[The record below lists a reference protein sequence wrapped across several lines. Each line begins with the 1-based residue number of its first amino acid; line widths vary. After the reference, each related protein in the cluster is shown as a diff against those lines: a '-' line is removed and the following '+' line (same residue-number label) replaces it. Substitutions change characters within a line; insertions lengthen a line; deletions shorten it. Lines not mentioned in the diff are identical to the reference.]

1 MTLQNAMAC
10 KGSAVVKQLSV
21 KQNMLWN
28 TAGSMV
34 YLVCQW
40 LITVFVVRLS
50 DGYDAAGVLAL
61 GMAVSNIFSPI
72 GYFKVRAFQVSD
84 LNEEYS
90 AGQYLAFRLLSTT
103 VALACMIVY
112 AAATCANDSIPAV
125 VAYCVYS
132 CVPIIADVYQGAVQQ
147 KNRLDVAGKDLT
159 ARGVLSLAV
168 FCGGMAIT
176 HSLLVSLIMMT
187 LVTGAVVLFYLPR
200 SLKRVIGAYSID
212 FAKAKMVALFTACL
226 PAAVALVFAG
236 SIPSIP
242 RQILGAMFGASALGA
257 YASVASPVVVVQ
269 MGAQYIY
276 SPLLSSFAQCY
287 LAKDT
292 SGFLRLFAK
301 VFVAIIVL
309 AVVSLVGFAWF
320 GEWAL
325 CLIYGDS
332 IRDYSYLLLPLVSC
346 TICTAFLWF
355 LGDLLVVVRDMKGNL
370 ACFSVA
376 FVVCAVCSYPMLA
389 VFGLNG
395 ASFATM
401 AGLIAGSAL
410 CFVRLLLSMRS

>member
-1 MTLQNAMAC
+1 M
-10 KGSAVVKQLSV
+10 
-21 KQNMLWN
+21 
-28 TAGSMV
+28 
-34 YLVCQW
+34 
-40 LITVFVVRLS
+40 
-50 DGYDAAGVLAL
+50 
-61 GMAVSNIFSPI
+61 
-72 GYFKVRAFQVSD
+72 
-84 LNEEYS
+84 
-90 AGQYLAFRLLSTT
+90 
-103 VALACMIVY
+103 
-112 AAATCANDSIPAV
+112 
-125 VAYCVYS
+125 
-132 CVPIIADVYQGAVQQ
+132 
-147 KNRLDVAGKDLT
+147 
-159 ARGVLSLAV
+159 
-168 FCGGMAIT
+168 
-176 HSLLVSLIMMT
+176 
-187 LVTGAVVLFYLPR
+187 
-200 SLKRVIGAYSID
+200 
-212 FAKAKMVALFTACL
+212 
-226 PAAVALVFAG
+226 FAG

-287 LAKDT
+287 LAKDA

-309 AVVSLVGFAWF
+309 AAVSLIGFASF

-332 IRDYSYLLLPLVSC
+332 IRDYSYLLLPLVCC

-370 ACFSVA
+370 VCFSVA
-376 FVVCAVCSYPMLA
+376 FVVCAVCSYPML
-389 VFGLNG
+389 VMFGLNG

-401 AGLIAGSAL
+401 AGLLVGSVL

>member
-1 MTLQNAMAC
+1 
-10 KGSAVVKQLSV
+10 
-21 KQNMLWN
+21 
-28 TAGSMV
+28 
-34 YLVCQW
+34 
-40 LITVFVVRLS
+40 
-50 DGYDAAGVLAL
+50 
-61 GMAVSNIFSPI
+61 
-72 GYFKVRAFQVSD
+72 
-84 LNEEYS
+84 
-90 AGQYLAFRLLSTT
+90 
-103 VALACMIVY
+103 
-112 AAATCANDSIPAV
+112 
-125 VAYCVYS
+125 
-132 CVPIIADVYQGAVQQ
+132 
-147 KNRLDVAGKDLT
+147 
-159 ARGVLSLAV
+159 
-168 FCGGMAIT
+168 
-176 HSLLVSLIMMT
+176 
-187 LVTGAVVLFYLPR
+187 
-200 SLKRVIGAYSID
+200 
-212 FAKAKMVALFTACL
+212 MVALFVACL

-242 RQILGAMFGASALGA
+242 RQILGTMFGASALGA

-287 LAKDT
+287 LAKDA

-309 AVVSLVGFAWF
+309 AAVSLIGFAWF

-332 IRDYSYLLLPLVSC
+332 IRDYSYLLLPLVCC

-370 ACFSVA
+370 VCFSVA
-376 FVVCAVCSYPMLA
+376 FVVCAVCSYPMLVA
-389 VFGLNG
+389 FGLNG

-401 AGLIAGSAL
+401 AGLIAGSVL

>member
-1 MTLQNAMAC
+1 M
-10 KGSAVVKQLSV
+10 VKQLSI

-28 TAGSMV
+28 TSGSLV

-40 LITVFVVRLS
+40 LITVLVVRLS
-50 DGYDAAGVLAL
+50 YGYDAAGVLAL

-103 VALACMIVY
+103 VALVCMMVY
-112 AAATCANDSIPAV
+112 AAASCANDSVPAV

-132 CVPIIADVYQGAVQQ
+132 CVPIIADVYHGAAQQ

-159 ARGVLSLAV
+159 ARGILSLAAFYV
-168 FCGGMAIT
+168 GMAVT
-176 HSLLVSLIMMT
+176 HSLLVSLIAMT

-200 SLKRVIGAYSID
+200 SLKHIIGPYSLD
-212 FAKAKMVALFTACL
+212 FKRAKMMALFAACL

-236 SIPSIP
+236 SIPAIP
-242 RQILGAMFGASALGA
+242 RQVLGAMFGASALGA

-309 AVVSLVGFAWF
+309 AAVSLIGFAWL
-320 GEWAL
+320 GEWVL
-325 CLIYGDS
+325 GLIYGDS
-332 IRDYSYLLLPLVSC
+332 IRAFSYLLLPLVCC

-370 ACFSVA
+370 ACFSAA
-376 FVVCAVCSYPMLA
+376 FVVCAACSYPMLA

-395 ASFATM
+395 ASYATM
-401 AGLIAGSAL
+401 AGLIVGMVLS
-410 CFVRLLLSMRS
+410 FTRLLLSMRG

>member
-1 MTLQNAMAC
+1 MA
-10 KGSAVVKQLSV
+10 KQLSV

-28 TAGSMV
+28 TSGSMV

-40 LITVFVVRLS
+40 LITVFAVRLS

-90 AGQYLAFRLLSTT
+90 AGQYLAFRLLSTA
-103 VALACMIVY
+103 VALVCMIVY
-112 AAATCANDSIPAV
+112 AVVTCANESIPAV

-132 CVPIIADVYQGAVQQ
+132 CVPIVADVYQGAAQQ
-147 KNRLDVAGKDLT
+147 QNRLDVAGKDYI
-159 ARGVLSLAV
+159 ARGVLSLVA
-168 FCGGMAIT
+168 FCGGMALT
-176 HSLLVSLIMMT
+176 HSLLVSLIAMT
-187 LVTGAVVLFYLPR
+187 LATGAVVLLYLPR
-200 SLKRVIGAYSID
+200 SLRLIIGAYSID
-212 FAKAKMVALFTACL
+212 FTKAKMTALFTTCL
-226 PAAVALVFAG
+226 PAAIALVFGWA
-236 SIPSIP
+236 IPSIP
-242 RQILGAMFGASALGA
+242 RQVLGIMLGSSALGV

-301 VFVAIIVL
+301 VFVAIMVL
-309 AVVSLVGFAWF
+309 AVVSLIGFSLF
-320 GEWAL
+320 GEWVL
-325 CLIYGDS
+325 CFIYGDS
-332 IRDYSYLLLPLVSC
+332 IRNFSYLLPPLVCC
-346 TICTAFLWF
+346 TICTAFMWF

-370 ACFSVA
+370 ACFSAA
-376 FVVCAVCSYPMLA
+376 FVVCAVCSYPML
-389 VFGLNG
+389 VMFGLNG

-401 AGLIAGSAL
+401 AGLVVGSAL
-410 CFVRLLLSMRS
+410 CLVRLLLFMRG

>member
-1 MTLQNAMAC
+1 
-10 KGSAVVKQLSV
+10 
-21 KQNMLWN
+21 MLWN
-28 TAGSMV
+28 TSGSLV

-40 LITVFVVRLS
+40 LITVLVVRLS
-50 DGYDAAGVLAL
+50 YGYDAAGVLAL

-103 VALACMIVY
+103 VALVCMMVY
-112 AAATCANDSIPAV
+112 AAASCANDSVPAV

-132 CVPIIADVYQGAVQQ
+132 CVPIIADVYHGAAQQ

-159 ARGVLSLAV
+159 ARGILSLAAFYV
-168 FCGGMAIT
+168 GMAVT
-176 HSLLVSLIMMT
+176 HSLLVSLIAMT

-200 SLKRVIGAYSID
+200 SLKHIIGPYSLD
-212 FAKAKMVALFTACL
+212 FKRAKMMALFAACL

-236 SIPSIP
+236 SIPAIP
-242 RQILGAMFGASALGA
+242 RQVLGAMFGASALGA

-309 AVVSLVGFAWF
+309 AAVSLIGFAWL
-320 GEWAL
+320 GEWVL
-325 CLIYGDS
+325 GLIYGDS
-332 IRDYSYLLLPLVSC
+332 IRAFSYLLLPLVCC

-370 ACFSVA
+370 ACFSAA
-376 FVVCAVCSYPMLA
+376 FVVCAACSYPMLA

-395 ASFATM
+395 ASYATM
-401 AGLIAGSAL
+401 AGLIVGMVLS
-410 CFVRLLLSMRS
+410 FTRLLLSMRG

>member
-1 MTLQNAMAC
+1 M
-10 KGSAVVKQLSV
+10 VKQLSI

-28 TAGSMV
+28 TSGSLV

-40 LITVFVVRLS
+40 LITVLVVRLS

-103 VALACMIVY
+103 VALVCMTVY
-112 AAATCANDSIPAV
+112 AAASCTNDSIPAV

-132 CVPIIADVYQGAVQQ
+132 CVPIIADVYHGAAQQ

-159 ARGVLSLAV
+159 ARGILSLAAFYV
-168 FCGGMAIT
+168 GMAVT
-176 HSLLVSLIMMT
+176 HSLLVSLVAMT
-187 LVTGAVVLFYLPR
+187 LVTGAVALFYLPR
-200 SLKRVIGAYSID
+200 SLKHIIGPYSLD
-212 FAKAKMVALFTACL
+212 FKRAKMMALFTACL

-236 SIPSIP
+236 SIPAIP
-242 RQILGAMFGASALGA
+242 RQVLGAMFGASALGA

-287 LAKDT
+287 LAKDA

-309 AVVSLVGFAWF
+309 AVVSLIGFAWL
-320 GEWAL
+320 GEWVL
-325 CLIYGDS
+325 GLIYGDS
-332 IRDYSYLLLPLVSC
+332 IRAFSYLLLPLVCC

-370 ACFSVA
+370 ACFSAA
-376 FVVCAVCSYPMLA
+376 FVVCAACSYPMLA

-395 ASFATM
+395 ASYATM
-401 AGLIAGSAL
+401 VGLIVGMVLS
-410 CFVRLLLSMRS
+410 FTRLLLSMRG

>member
-1 MTLQNAMAC
+1 M
-10 KGSAVVKQLSV
+10 VKQLSI

-28 TAGSMV
+28 TSGSLA

-40 LITVFVVRLS
+40 LITVLVVRLS

-103 VALACMIVY
+103 VAFVCMTVY
-112 AAATCANDSIPAV
+112 AAASCANDSIPAV

-132 CVPIIADVYQGAVQQ
+132 CVPIIADVYHGAAQQ

-159 ARGVLSLAV
+159 ARGILSLAAFYV
-168 FCGGMAIT
+168 GMAVT
-176 HSLLVSLIMMT
+176 HSLLVSLAAMT

-200 SLKRVIGAYSID
+200 SLKHIIGPYSLD
-212 FAKAKMVALFTACL
+212 FKRAKMMALFTACL

-236 SIPSIP
+236 SIPAIP
-242 RQILGAMFGASALGA
+242 RQVLGAMFGASALGA

-309 AVVSLVGFAWF
+309 AAVSLIGFACL
-320 GEWAL
+320 GEWVL
-325 CLIYGDS
+325 GLIYGDS
-332 IRDYSYLLLPLVSC
+332 IRAFSYLLLPLVCC
-346 TICTAFLWF
+346 TIYTAFLWF

-370 ACFSVA
+370 ACFSAA
-376 FVVCAVCSYPMLA
+376 FVVCAACSYPMLA

-395 ASFATM
+395 ASYATM
-401 AGLIAGSAL
+401 AGLIVGMVLS
-410 CFVRLLLSMRS
+410 FTRLLLSMRG

>member
-1 MTLQNAMAC
+1 MA
-10 KGSAVVKQLSV
+10 KQLSV

-28 TAGSMV
+28 TSGSMV

-90 AGQYLAFRLLSTT
+90 AGQYLAFRLLSTA
-103 VALACMIVY
+103 VALICMIVY
-112 AAATCANDSIPAV
+112 AAVTCANGSIPAV
-125 VAYCVYS
+125 IAYCVYS
-132 CVPIIADVYQGAVQQ
+132 CVPIIADVYQGAAQQ
-147 KNRLDVAGKDLT
+147 KNRLDVAGKDLI
-159 ARGVLSLAV
+159 ARGILSLVA
-168 FCGGMAIT
+168 FCEGMLIT
-176 HSLLVSLIMMT
+176 HSLLVSLIIMT

-200 SLKRVIGAYSID
+200 SLKCVIGAYSID
-212 FAKAKMVALFTACL
+212 FAKAKMVALFVACL

-242 RQILGAMFGASALGA
+242 RQILGTMFGASALGA

-287 LAKDT
+287 LAKDA

-309 AVVSLVGFAWF
+309 AAVSLLGFAWF

-325 CLIYGDS
+325 CLIYGDP
-332 IRDYSYLLLPLVSC
+332 IRDYSYLLLPLVCC

-370 ACFSVA
+370 VCFSVA
-376 FVVCAVCSYPMLA
+376 FVVCAVCSYPML
-389 VFGLNG
+389 VTFGLNG

-401 AGLIAGSAL
+401 AGLIVGSVF

>member
-1 MTLQNAMAC
+1 M
-10 KGSAVVKQLSV
+10 VKQLSI

-28 TAGSMV
+28 TSGSLA

-40 LITVFVVRLS
+40 LITVLVVRLS

-103 VALACMIVY
+103 VALVCMTVY
-112 AAATCANDSIPAV
+112 AAASCANDSIPAV

-132 CVPIIADVYQGAVQQ
+132 CVPIIADVYHGAAQQ

-159 ARGVLSLAV
+159 ARGILSLAAFYV
-168 FCGGMAIT
+168 GMAVT
-176 HSLLVSLIMMT
+176 HSLLVSLVAMT

-200 SLKRVIGAYSID
+200 SLKHIIGPYSLD
-212 FAKAKMVALFTACL
+212 FKRAKMMALFTACL

-236 SIPSIP
+236 SIPAIP
-242 RQILGAMFGASALGA
+242 RQVLGAMFGASALGA

-269 MGAQYIY
+269 MGTQYIY

-309 AVVSLVGFAWF
+309 AAVSLIGFAWL
-320 GEWAL
+320 GEWVL
-325 CLIYGDS
+325 GLIYGDS
-332 IRDYSYLLLPLVSC
+332 IRAFSYLLLPLVCC

-370 ACFSVA
+370 ACFSAA
-376 FVVCAVCSYPMLA
+376 FVVCAACSYPMLA

-395 ASFATM
+395 ASYATM
-401 AGLIAGSAL
+401 AGLIVGMVLS
-410 CFVRLLLSMRS
+410 FTRLLLSMRG